1 MIHSLLRYKNHLVE
15 FSSTLNIF
23 SFSPRHL
30 SETLSIIKNIQR
42 FQTFQIL
49 SEKASKLSETLKVK
63 TF

>member
-1 MIHSLLRYKNHLVE
+1 MIHSLLRYKNHLVK

-23 SFSPRHL
+23 SISPRHL
-30 SETLSIIKNIQR
+30 SETLSIIKKIQR